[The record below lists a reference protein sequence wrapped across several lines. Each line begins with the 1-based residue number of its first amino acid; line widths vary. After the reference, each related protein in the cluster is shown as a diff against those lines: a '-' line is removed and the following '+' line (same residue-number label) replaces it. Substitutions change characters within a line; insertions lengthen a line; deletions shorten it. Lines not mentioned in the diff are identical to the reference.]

1 MKQNHFAYPQY
12 HPLMQL
18 LHWFMAAAV
27 IIVLTLG
34 LMETQ
39 FFIHKSLAVTVCFL
53 VVLRVFVREKHP
65 APPLPAAMTSVQVK
79 LAHLGHF
86 LLYFMMFVMPIQG
99 LLMINSSGKAPSF
112 WGLFALP
119 MLVDKNRP
127 LHHFLGEMHELGGYV
142 FLALIILHVLAT
154 IQHQFILKDGL
165 LWRMLPK
172 SGAKSA
178 HN

>member
-1 MKQNHFAYPQY
+1 MSQTDFTYPQY

-18 LHWFMAAAV
+18 LHWVMAASV

-39 FFIHKSLAVTVCFL
+39 FFIHKSLAVTVAIL
-53 VVLRVFVREKHP
+53 TIVRVFVRDRHP
-65 APPLPAAMTSVQVK
+65 APPLPAAMTSIQTK

-86 LLYFMMFVMPIQG
+86 LLYFMMFAMPVQG
-99 LLMINSSGKAPSF
+99 LLMINSSGKALSF
-112 WGLFALP
+112 WGLVDIP
-119 MLVDKNRP
+119 MLVQKDKALRH
-127 LHHFLGEMHELGGYV
+127 LLGEIHELGGYV

-165 LWRMLPK
+165 LWRVLPK
-172 SGAKSA
+172 R
-178 HN
+178 

>member
-1 MKQNHFAYPQY
+1 
-12 HPLMQL
+12 MQF
-18 LHWFMAAAV
+18 LHWVMAAGV

-39 FFIHKSLAVTVCFL
+39 FFIHKSLAVTVAIL
-53 VVLRVFVREKHP
+53 TVIRVFVRDKHP
-65 APPLPAAMTSVQVK
+65 APPLPVAMTSIQVK

-99 LLMINSSGKAPSF
+99 LLMINSSGKALSF
-112 WGLFALP
+112 WGLFDLP
-119 MLVDKNRP
+119 VLVDKNKP
-127 LHHFLGEMHELGGYV
+127 LRHFLGEVHELGGYV

-165 LWRMLPK
+165 LSRMLPK
-172 SGAKSA
+172 R
-178 HN
+178 